1 MTLNDVNDPD
11 PHEPYAYCPTC
22 CEYLQTAGDA
32 ALHREATRNPW
43 GDRSLGHALEVRNP
57 TRPERVSQEVD
68 ELLEQALETDPTV
81 FDVSVRIDQVSD
93 EVLRTALYLLEEAVA
108 DGDMSLPEVAVALEY
123 QPVFRTAW
131 LDEHPRLAPV
141 AAGQYSVEPLL
152 PSFHT

>member
-1 MTLNDVNDPD
+1 M
-11 PHEPYAYCPTC
+11 
-22 CEYLQTAGDA
+22 
-32 ALHREATRNPW
+32 
-43 GDRSLGHALEVRNP
+43 
-57 TRPERVSQEVD
+57 SQEVD